1 MNKLAALRTGPALGA
16 AAAVVV
22 GFAGLAM
29 YFGGLFD
36 PATAPAPKPD
46 VVVQPE
52 PVAQPP
58 AKAEPS
64 SDPSVAEAP
73 VAPVM
78 PDPPSIDT
86 FRLDPDGQMLVAGQG
101 APGWVISILLD
112 GTGIASAAPDNAG
125 KFVQF
130 LDLPASDQPRILSLR
145 MAPSEGGETLAS
157 VDEIIIAATPVAV
170 ADGAPAETASP
181 LAMAAPDLM
190 PAPEPTTPETDI
202 IEATIPEITTPEI
215 TTPETTSQEIMA
227 PEIATPGIAT
237 QEAPIPEATT
247 VVTKQALTADAE
259 APETAT
265 SEATSVSAPAVVVA
279 APETT
284 MSERPEPEA
293 PEPETRTPPA
303 SPTVLLADDTGVRV
317 LQAPVAAGAAPE
329 VMSSVAL
336 DAITY
341 SDDGDVQLSG
351 RAKGS
356 GFVRIYLDN
365 RPVTTSRVAADGNW
379 NSDLPEVDTGVYTL
393 RVDEVN
399 DEGTVISRVET
410 PFKREDQAILAAQD
424 SAGQATRVRAVTVQ
438 PGSTLWAIS
447 REAYGQGIKY
457 VRVYEANRDRIRD
470 PDLIY
475 PGQVFTLPQ

>member
-1 MNKLAALRTGPALGA
+1 MSKLAGLRTGPALAAAGA
-16 AAAVVV
+16 AVV

-29 YFGGLFD
+29 YLGGLFD
-36 PATAPAPKPD
+36 PATAPAPRPA
-46 VVVQPE
+46 VEAQPE

-58 AKAEPS
+58 AKTEPS
-64 SDPSVAEAP
+64 GEPDVAEAP
-73 VAPVM
+73 VAPAM

-101 APGWVISILLD
+101 APGWVISVLLD
-112 GTGIASAAPDNAG
+112 GIGIATAVSDPTG
-125 KFVQF
+125 KFVEF
-130 LDLPASDQPRILSLR
+130 LELPASDQPRILSLS
-145 MAPSEGGETLAS
+145 MTPPEGGETLAS
-157 VDEIIIAATPVAV
+157 GDEIIIAGTPVVV
-170 ADGAPAETASP
+170 ADEAPDKTASTEA
-181 LAMAAPDLM
+181 LAVSD
-190 PAPEPTTPETDI
+190 PAPVPESMTARPGIIGTTAAEI
-202 IEATIPEITTPEI
+202 AT
-215 TTPETTSQEIMA
+215 A
-227 PEIATPGIAT
+227 EIATPEVTAPGIAP
-237 QEAPIPEATT
+237 QEPTISEATT
-247 VVTKQALTADAE
+247 AVTEQALTPDGE
-259 APETAT
+259 APVAAT
-265 SEATSVSAPAVVVA
+265 PEALAAPAPSVVVA
-279 APETT
+279 APKTPGLETP
-284 MSERPEPEA
+284 MPEPPM
-293 PEPETRTPPA
+293 PETPKPETRRPSA

-341 SDDGDVQLSG
+341 SDDGDVHLSG
-351 RAKGS
+351 RAQGT

-393 RVDEVN
+393 RVDEVSA
-399 DEGTVISRVET
+399 EGSVISRVET
-410 PFKREDQAILAAQD
+410 PFKREDQAILATQD
-424 SAGQATRVRAVTVQ
+424 NADQIARVRAVTVQ

-447 REAYGQGIKY
+447 RETYGDGIQY